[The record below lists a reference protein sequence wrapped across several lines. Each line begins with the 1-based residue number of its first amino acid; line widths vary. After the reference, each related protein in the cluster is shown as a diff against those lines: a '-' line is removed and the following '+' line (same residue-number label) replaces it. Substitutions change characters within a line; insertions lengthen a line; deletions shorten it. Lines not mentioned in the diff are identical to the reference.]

1 MHLPEIIPSEDF
13 IHFDEVDA
21 TNASLVS
28 RFEEIADKYPD
39 QIAITAQGKSQTYRE
54 LNQFGNRI
62 AREILSQ
69 GGKEGLPIAI
79 LLDHSIGAIASL
91 IGILKTGS
99 PYVPLNLSYPGEKLA
114 AILYDAGVNLVLT
127 DTPFLA
133 VANTA
138 LPLNGKLINL
148 DMISSKGISD
158 NLNRPISIYSPA
170 SIFYTSGSTG
180 QPKGVVYTHRALVYH
195 SFIDTNALFFSP
207 SDRVSL
213 FNALSFSA
221 SRFCVFNALLNGA
234 TLCLYDFKTNSVDA
248 AIEWVRDQKITI
260 LKVVPAFFKVIYRS
274 LSGQSPFPS
283 LRFIHLGGEAIT
295 MIEIDLYRA
304 HSSPSCLLIT
314 SLGSTEAG
322 MLTYF
327 PIDHYM
333 PLDGEIIPVGLPLP
347 DKSILLLNENGEP
360 VSTGEIGEI
369 VVNSD
374 YIAEGYWKQP
384 AWTAQKFHADPQD
397 NRRRIFSSGDLGR
410 WREDGLLEYRGRK
423 DDQVKIRG
431 YRIELE
437 EVRAALYQN
446 KAIKDVYIV
455 ARTSP
460 YSPDEKQLVAYI
472 IPVTK
477 QAINSN
483 DLRQFLCS
491 RLPDYMI
498 PTWFVFLDALPLN
511 PHGKVDVRVLPA
523 PSREASGPYTP
534 PSNLIEHNLLQ
545 IWAQA
550 FGIGDIGI
558 KDDFFELGGNSL
570 LGAMILVDI
579 NEKFGQH
586 IPLALF
592 SEYRTIEQ
600 MAQFLQNKD
609 ASRKD
614 HSLVAIQPLGKKPI
628 LFMLPGHG
636 GDVFYFREFAKY
648 LGNDQPV
655 YGLELGIFGT
665 ATKPSIDLVETAKR
679 YFQEVQEFQ
688 PTGPYYLLGH
698 SFGGVLAFEIAH
710 QMIASGE
717 KVGFLGL
724 LDSYPPGIYPK
735 ASFIERI
742 LIHRDNLRDLTW
754 EEQISYFLARIK
766 ALQIKFMRFRWLRLT
781 AARWN
786 FIPKDVSSVNMI
798 ALRGYTAHPYPD
810 KITLFS
816 VREHAWYIHKD
827 PTEGWHR
834 YAGSLDIH
842 LVPGNHSSLLREPHL
857 AILADEVKNCL
868 KAAQD

>member
-21 TNASLVS
+21 THASLVS

-54 LNQFGNRI
+54 LNQVGNRI

-79 LLDHSIGAIASL
+79 LLDHSIGAIAAL

-99 PYVPLNLSYPGEKLA
+99 PYVPLNLSYPGERLA
-114 AILYDAGVNLVLT
+114 AILSDAGVNLVLT

-148 DMISSKGISD
+148 DMISLKGISD
-158 NLNRPISIYSPA
+158 NLNRPISTYSPA

-283 LRFIHLGGEAIT
+283 QRFIHLGGETIT

-333 PLDGEIIPVGLPLP
+333 PLDRDIIPVGLPLP
-347 DKSILLLNENGEP
+347 DKAILLLNENGEP
-360 VSTGEIGEI
+360 VAPGEIGEI
-369 VVNSD
+369 VINSH
-374 YIAEGYWKQP
+374 YIADGYWKQP
-384 AWTAQKFHADPQD
+384 AWTAQQFHVDPQD
-397 NRRRIFSSGDLGR
+397 KRRRIFASGDLGR

-423 DDQVKIRG
+423 DDQVKIHG
-431 YRIELE
+431 YRIELAE
-437 EVRAALYQN
+437 IRSTLYQHPN
-446 KAIKDVYIV
+446 IKDAYIV

-460 YSPDEKQLVAYI
+460 NSPDEKQLLAYI
-472 IPVTK
+472 VPDTR
-477 QAINSN
+477 QAINGKS
-483 DLRQFLCS
+483 LRQFLTS
-491 RLPDYMI
+491 RLPDYMV
-498 PTWFVFLDALPLN
+498 PARFVFLEALPLN
-511 PHGKVDVRVLPA
+511 PNGKIDARALPE
-523 PSREASGPYTP
+523 PSREASEPYIP
-534 PSNLIEHNLLQ
+534 ASNPIEHDLIQ

-550 FGIGDIGI
+550 FGMENIGI

-570 LGAMILVDI
+570 LGARILVDI
-579 NEKFGQH
+579 NEKFGQN

-592 SEYRTIEQ
+592 SEYTTIER

-609 ASRKD
+609 PSRKA
-614 HSLVAIQPLGKKPI
+614 HSLVPIQPLGKKPI

-648 LGNDQPV
+648 LGDDQPV
-655 YGLELGIFGT
+655 YGLELVLSGT
-665 ATKPSIDLVETAKR
+665 AATPSMDLVETAKR
-679 YFQEVQEFQ
+679 YFIEIREFQ
-688 PTGPYYLLGH
+688 PFGPYYLLGH

-710 QMIASGE
+710 QMMASGE

-724 LDSYPPGIYPK
+724 LDSYPPGSYPK
-735 ASFIERI
+735 ASFFDRI
-742 LIHRDNLRDLTW
+742 VIHYNNLRALSW
-754 EEQISYFLARIK
+754 REQVSYLLARIR
-766 ALQIKFMRFRWLRLT
+766 AFGIKLMKFRLFRFI
-781 AARWN
+781 AARLKYV
-786 FIPKDVSSVNMI
+786 PKDVSSVNMI
-798 ALRGYTAHPYPD
+798 AIRGYSAHPYPG
-810 KITLFS
+810 KVTLFR
-816 VREHAWYIHKD
+816 VREHAWYIHTE
-827 PTEGWHR
+827 PTDGWQHN
-834 YAGSLDIH
+834 AGNLEIH
-842 LVPGNHSSLLREPHL
+842 VVPGSHTSLLREPHL

-868 KAAQD
+868 RIARD